1 MIKTQ
6 TQIPRQK
13 IQLPACGLLFG
24 SGIYNGQAGYL
35 ARSGRM
41 HTAWVPQS
49 HSPIELLDKIIEDNQ
64 GNLAQFWGLKGGW
77 GFDGANS
84 PVTLARFHALEDLG
98 VSAPEPDW
106 QERKFLTKEDWDVI
120 EHHGERYGAG
130 VLKFIQE
137 AAARKIHTILIY
149 TNARPEW
156 AKRFQEVGG
165 YYLGYD
171 FGERF
176 SFRLDEE
183 HVQKNGGITLKTL
196 SDNLLQ
202 RVREHVGERKA
213 EGWGAVMAT
222 SANFSI
228 DYEVVAGADIPLM
241 EDFAFSHINMASALC
256 RGLYRQF
263 DLPTWG
269 SHMAH
274 EHYSWTPFEHEH
286 KFELLTAAFRQKY
299 MAGAKIILNE
309 SGNWFLQTVKAVD
322 SPLFEMP
329 RVELGG
335 ITRCDPHLVAPHVEE
350 AKKTYHKID
359 YHSTYPKRYRETISD
374 FYDFVKAHGTPEGQ
388 PEVTVAVAKGN
399 HDLCGH
405 EFAPN
410 AVVAGMYSMAE
421 KNPCWYEGQPERGWN
436 IVKNVFF
443 PRPPVL
449 APFHNRF
456 LSGTPHG
463 MVDIVSLADDRID
476 ADFLSAHYK
485 ALLFSGWNTSSA
497 VQYRELM
504 KFVTAGGTLF
514 IAIPHF
520 STDISRNH
528 SSYTAEDLVN
538 GGDFSDLC
546 GGKVRKK
553 GKRFYWATAPDRK
566 GTLGFSFPRRFGIF
580 TTCMG
585 EIEIT
590 DSQAE
595 ILAVDDEVMEP
606 LLLRRQLGKGT
617 VYFLNS
623 WSYPGALDSDEGPG
637 SHIGSPGLIG
647 YIYRHIAR
655 EKRGTVWIEPVDANG
670 EGELDYI
677 AYSYFPESRTIC
689 LQNIDFKMP
698 HRCTLREPER
708 SSAIEL
714 APAEFRF
721 LQLGGQAKVALS

>member
-1 MIKTQ
+1 
-6 TQIPRQK
+6 
-13 IQLPACGLLFG
+13 
-24 SGIYNGQAGYL
+24 
-35 ARSGRM
+35 M
-41 HTAWVPQS
+41 HTAWVPRS
-49 HSPIELLDKIIEDNQ
+49 HSPIELLDKIIEENQ

-77 GFDGANS
+77 GFNGANS

-98 VSAPEPDW
+98 ISAPEPDW
-106 QERKFLTKEDWDVI
+106 KERKYLDAKDWETI
-120 EHHGERYGAG
+120 QNHGDRYGAG

-137 AAARKIHTILIY
+137 AAARGISTILIY
-149 TNARPEW
+149 TDALPEW

-165 YYLGYD
+165 HYLGYD

-183 HVQKNGGITLKTL
+183 HVVKNGGITLQTL
-196 SDNLLQ
+196 SENLLK
-202 RVREHVGERKA
+202 RVREHVEERKA
-213 EGWGAVMAT
+213 QGWGAVMAT
-222 SANFSI
+222 SANFYI
-228 DYEVVAGADIPLM
+228 DYEVVAGADVPLM

-263 DLPTWG
+263 GLPTWG

-274 EHYSWTPFEHEH
+274 EHYSWTPFGHEQ

-350 AKKTYHKID
+350 AQKTYHKID
-359 YHSTYPKRYRETISD
+359 YHSTYAKRYRETISD
-374 FYDFVKAHGTPEGQ
+374 FYDFVKTHGTPGGQ

-449 APFHNRF
+449 APYHNRF

-463 MVDIVSLADDRID
+463 MIDIVSLADDRIC
-476 ADFLSAHYK
+476 ADFLSSHYK
-485 ALLFSGWNTSSA
+485 ALLFSGWNTSSTA
-497 VQYRELM
+497 QYRELT
-504 KFVTAGGTLF
+504 KFVAGGGTLF

-528 SSYTAEDLVN
+528 SSYTVEDLVN

-546 GGKVRKK
+546 GVKVRKK

-590 DSQAE
+590 DPRAE
-595 ILAVDDEVMEP
+595 ILAVDDEEMEP
-606 LLLRRQLGKGT
+606 LLLRRRLGKGM

-647 YIYRHIAR
+647 YIYRHIAK
-655 EKRGTVWIEPVDANG
+655 ENRGTVWIEPVDANG

-677 AYSYFPESRTIC
+677 AYSNFPESRTIC
-689 LQNIDFKMP
+689 LQNIDFKNP
-698 HRCTLREPER
+698 HRCSLHEPSGSR
-708 SSAIEL
+708 VMEL
-714 APAEFRF
+714 APAEFR
-721 LQLGGQAKVALS
+721 LVALGGQSKASLS

>member
-49 HSPIELLDKIIEDNQ
+49 ISPIELLDKIIEENQ

-106 QERKFLTKEDWDVI
+106 QERNFLTTEDWDVI

-156 AKRFQEVGG
+156 AKRFQEVG
-165 YYLGYD
+165 YD

-202 RVREHVGERKA
+202 RVREHVEERKA
-213 EGWGAVMAT
+213 QGWGAVMAT

-335 ITRCDPHLVAPHVEE
+335 ITKCDPHLVAPHVEE
-350 AKKTYHKID
+350 AQKTYHKID
-359 YHSTYPKRYRETISD
+359 YHSTYPRRYRETISD

-514 IAIPHF
+514 IASPHV

-546 GGKVRKK
+546 GVKVRKK

-590 DSQAE
+590 DPQAE
-595 ILAVDDEVMEP
+595 ILAVDDEEMEP
-606 LLLRRQLGKGT
+606 LLLRRRLGKGT

-647 YIYRHIAR
+647 YIYSHIA
-655 EKRGTVWIEPVDANG
+655 KNNRGTVWIQPADANG

-677 AYSYFPESRTIC
+677 AYSYFPESQTIC
-689 LQNIDFKMP
+689 LQNIDFKKP
-698 HRCTLREPER
+698 HRCTLREPGR